1 MSILFDT
8 SLGGF
13 ALKEKIKLKKWIK
26 AVVETHHRH
35 LGDISYKF
43 CNDEYLLDI
52 NISYLSHDTYT
63 DIITFDYVEGD
74 TISGDILISIDRI
87 KDNAAKY
94 KVSFEDELHRVMI
107 HGVLHLLGFADHTDA
122 EKAVMRGKEDE
133 ALKMWGL
140 M

>member
-8 SLGGF
+8 SSGGF

-52 NISYLSHDTYT
+52 NISYLSHDT
-63 DIITFDYVEGD
+63 
-74 TISGDILISIDRI
+74 
-87 KDNAAKY
+87 
-94 KVSFEDELHRVMI
+94 
-107 HGVLHLLGFADHTDA
+107 
-122 EKAVMRGKEDE
+122 
-133 ALKMWGL
+133 
-140 M
+140 